1 MGGRI
6 VESGLMDPL
15 ELLRLN
21 LLSPMVLAFALGL
34 VAVLVRSDL
43 RLPEELYTVLSI
55 YLLLA
60 IGLKGGA
67 ELSVTPISSLL
78 GPVIVTFALG
88 ISIPF
93 AAYGVLRRLGR
104 FGIADAAAVA
114 AHYGSVSAV
123 TFTAAITSMQSLNVP
138 TEGFMPALLALMEAP
153 AIIVALSIARSRM
166 AKTEATHNASMTEV
180 WREILVGR
188 SLFVLLGGLV
198 IGLLSGKPGLEQVKP
213 FFVDPFKGALVLFLL
228 ELGMVAASRIRDLR
242 KVGGFLIAFGIVMPI
257 LQGALG
263 VGLATLAGLSI
274 GGATVLGVM
283 AASASYIA
291 APAAVRIALP
301 QANPAYYLGSA
312 LGVTFPWNLSLGI
325 PYCYALSRLMHGGA

>member
-1 MGGRI
+1 
-6 VESGLMDPL
+6 MDPF

-78 GPVIVTFALG
+78 GPVLVTLTLG
-88 ISIPF
+88 IGIPF
-93 AAYGVLRRLGR
+93 AAYGVLRRLGK
-104 FGIADAAAVA
+104 FQVPDAAAVA

-138 TEGFMPALLALMEAP
+138 TEGFMPALLALLEAP

-166 AKTEATHNASMTEV
+166 KSASNHNASMTEV

-228 ELGMVAASRIRDLR
+228 ELGMVAASRIRDLK
-242 KVGGFLIAFGIVMPI
+242 KVGGFLIAFGILMLI

-263 VGLATLAGLSI
+263 VGLATLVGLSV

-301 QANPAYYLGSA
+301 QANPAYYLGAS

-325 PYCYALSRLMHGGA
+325 PYCYALSRLMHGGG